1 MLQSIPAGY
10 EMRALAPTAL
20 GCTGQLE
27 WAGPSLVLCVGVPA
41 MTAKPPESPH
51 PALLAMLICDQAIRE
66 GGTNKVSLIGIFDQI
81 FARGFPFE
89 WIRPVAL
96 YARLTDAQGQYR
108 MRVELV
114 RIADEQAVGRGDF
127 ETPTI
132 ADRMRAHEITLE
144 FNRLRFEQPG
154 RYEFRLFANDR
165 YVGGAVLN
173 VVQREEREP
182 PNREVPEHD

>member
-1 MLQSIPAGY
+1 
-10 EMRALAPTAL
+10 
-20 GCTGQLE
+20 
-27 WAGPSLVLCVGVPA
+27 

-66 GGTNKVSLIGIFDQI
+66 GGTNKVSLIGIFGQI